1 MKVNCQDH
9 RKSMELLSLQMRL
22 KNDIGDE
29 KEQKEVEKRIR
40 DLEKELKMD

>member
-9 RKSMELLSLQMRL
+9 RKSMELLGLQVRL
-22 KNDIGDE
+22 RNGIGDE